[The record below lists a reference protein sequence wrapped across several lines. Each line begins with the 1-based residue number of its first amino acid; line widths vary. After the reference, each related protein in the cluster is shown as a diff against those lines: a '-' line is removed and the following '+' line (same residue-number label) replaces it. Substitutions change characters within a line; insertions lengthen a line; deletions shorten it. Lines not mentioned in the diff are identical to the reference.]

1 MQQPI
6 HVIGRKR
13 EMTPER
19 FIGLGFVGLL
29 HVVAVSAIVY
39 GLQQH
44 YTRQAPPG
52 PITFVPVNKPDDLK
66 IIAKPTLPKVELSN
80 QRVAVPPAPFQ
91 IQDDT
96 PRIPAD
102 PQPRLP
108 THDLVASIPDTAT
121 MGIMGTHSSPP
132 YPLLDRRLGHEGTV
146 TLKLVIAPDG
156 AVVDAQVVKSS
167 GYPGLDEAAVSWV
180 VAHWRYHAATHAGA
194 AISSQATAAV
204 MFSLRNSG

>member
-6 HVIGRKR
+6 HAIGRKR

-19 FIGLGFVGLL
+19 VIGLGFVGLL
-29 HVVAVSAIVY
+29 HVVAISAIVL

-44 YTRQAPPG
+44 YTRQAEQG
-52 PITFVPVNKPDDLK
+52 PITVVPVKPDDIK
-66 IIAKPTLPKVELSN
+66 TIVKPTLPKVDLS
-80 QRVAVPPAPFQ
+80 QQHVEVPVPRFV
-91 IQDDT
+91 IHDDT
-96 PRIPAD
+96 PTITDTR
-102 PQPRLP
+102 PQQPP
-108 THDLVASIPDTAT
+108 HDERVASIPDTAT

-132 YPLLDRRLGHEGTV
+132 YPPLERRLGHEGTV

-204 MFSLRNSG
+204 MFSLRTSG

>member
-6 HVIGRKR
+6 HAIGRKR

-19 FIGLGFVGLL
+19 VIGLGFVGIL
-29 HVVAVSAIVY
+29 HVVAVSAIVL
-39 GLQQH
+39 GLRQH
-44 YTRQAPPG
+44 YTRAEPP
-52 PITFVPVNKPDDLK
+52 PIIIDQVKSNDDIKP
-66 IIAKPTLPKVELSN
+66 IVKPTLPKVDLSN
-80 QRVAVPPAPFQ
+80 QRVDVPPPRWVT
-91 IQDDT
+91 QDDT

-102 PQPRLP
+102 THTQPP
-108 THDLVASIPDTAT
+108 PHDLVASIPDTAT

-204 MFSLRNSG
+204 MFSLRTSG

>member
-6 HVIGRKR
+6 HAIGRKR

-19 FIGLGFVGLL
+19 VIGLGFVGLL
-29 HVVAVSAIVY
+29 HVVAVSAIVL

-44 YTRQAPPG
+44 YTRQAEQG
-52 PITFVPVNKPDDLK
+52 PITVVPVKPDDIK
-66 IIAKPTLPKVELSN
+66 TIVKPTLPKVDLSN
-80 QRVAVPPAPFQ
+80 QRVDIPPPRWVT
-91 IQDDT
+91 QDDT

-102 PQPRLP
+102 TRPQQPP
-108 THDLVASIPDTAT
+108 HDLVASIPDTAT

-167 GYPGLDEAAVSWV
+167 GYPGLDEAAVIWV

-204 MFSLRNSG
+204 MFSLRTSG